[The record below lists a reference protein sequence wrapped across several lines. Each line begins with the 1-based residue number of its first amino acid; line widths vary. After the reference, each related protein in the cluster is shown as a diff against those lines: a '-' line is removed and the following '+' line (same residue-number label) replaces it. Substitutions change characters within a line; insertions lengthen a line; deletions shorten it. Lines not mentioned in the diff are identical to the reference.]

1 MRKSLSAI
9 ALAAA
14 AASFFP
20 LSAAHAQLMDAV
32 KGQLGG
38 LGQGGAAGS
47 TTNAS
52 GLGDMS
58 LSSMTSGSMGNVAGV
73 LEFCMKNNYLN
84 ANAATGVKDKL
95 LGKLSG
101 ATPEAKKTDTGYMA
115 GLGGLLTGKDGQNVD
130 LKGGGLK
137 EELTRKA
144 CDQVLKQGKSLM

>member
-1 MRKSLSAI
+1 MRKSLNAI
-9 ALAAA
+9 AIAAA
-14 AASFFP
+14 TVSFLP
-20 LSAAHAQLMDAV
+20 SGVAHAQLMDAV

-38 LGQGGAAGS
+38 LGQGGTAGS
-47 TTNAS
+47 STNAS
-52 GLGDMS
+52 GLGGMS
-58 LSSMTSGSMGNVAGV
+58 MSSLTSGSMGNVAGV

-84 ANAATGVKDKL
+84 ANAAAGVKDKL

-101 ATPEAKKTDTGYMA
+101 ATPEAKKSDTGYMA

-137 EELTRKA
+137 QELTKKA